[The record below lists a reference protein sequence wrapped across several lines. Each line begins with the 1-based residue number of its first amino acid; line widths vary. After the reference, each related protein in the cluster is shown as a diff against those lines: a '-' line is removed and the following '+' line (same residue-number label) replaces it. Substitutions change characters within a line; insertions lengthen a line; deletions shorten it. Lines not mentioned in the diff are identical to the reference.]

1 MGSLGS
7 SATPFRV
14 LDDTR
19 PDDTSLPAFMVSTTR
34 GFLPR
39 MDPIVTLPKEFD
51 ALESVLQRMPITTLE
66 GKPGLLAENKL
77 GDVVHND
84 FPDLTSAMELYKD
97 NLPLM
102 NALYR
107 DYSFLASAYLLEPC
121 HERFVKG
128 EPYGLGRQVL
138 PANIAQP
145 IAKCADICGFK
156 PFMEYAGSYALYN
169 YRLENPSA
177 GLEYSN
183 LRLIRAF
190 ENGLDPTSSE
200 AGFVLVH
207 IDMVRNS
214 GPLVAGTVKCLDVAA
229 RAGSSDGTSEDRIKF
244 NEGLESILGAMKKIN
259 GVMETM
265 WNKSKPMEYT
275 SFRTFIF
282 GITSQSMF
290 PDGVVYEGIND
301 NKPMSFRGE
310 SGAND
315 SMVPLMDN
323 FLQVPMP
330 DTPLTEILRDFREY
344 RPSNHKG
351 FLLHVKERSAE
362 LDVKKFAL
370 AQRNGTTGASAES
383 KALVR
388 ETRSLWLQILNQVRD
403 FRWRH
408 WCFAREYILKRTSH
422 PTATGGSPIVTW
434 LPNQLEAVLGEMV
447 NINEEALQDDAQ
459 GLGKTCEDIMD
470 MALRQ
475 RETLRKEVGKYC
487 AERGVDKSD

>member
-1 MGSLGS
+1 
-7 SATPFRV
+7 
-14 LDDTR
+14 
-19 PDDTSLPAFMVSTTR
+19 
-34 GFLPR
+34 
-39 MDPIVTLPKEFD
+39 
-51 ALESVLQRMPITTLE
+51 
-66 GKPGLLAENKL
+66 
-77 GDVVHND
+77 
-84 FPDLTSAMELYKD
+84 
-97 NLPLM
+97 
-102 NALYR
+102 
-107 DYSFLASAYLLEPC
+107 
-121 HERFVKG
+121 
-128 EPYGLGRQVL
+128 
-138 PANIAQP
+138 
-145 IAKCADICGFK
+145 
-156 PFMEYAGSYALYN
+156 MEYAGSYALFN
-169 YRLENPSA
+169 YRLVDPSA

-190 ENGLDPTSSE
+190 ENGLDPSSSE

-207 IDMVRNS
+207 IDMVKNS
-214 GPLVAGTVKCLDVAA
+214 GPLVEGTVKCLDVAA
-229 RAGSSDGTSEDRIKF
+229 KAAGSDGTLEDRAKF
-244 NEGLESILGAMKKIN
+244 NAGLESILGAMKKIN

-265 WNKSKPMEYT
+265 WSKSKPMEYT

-290 PDGVVYEGIND
+290 PNGVVYEGIND

-362 LDVKKFAL
+362 LEVKKFAL
-370 AQRNGTTGASAES
+370 ARRSCAADESAES
-383 KALVR
+383 NALIR
-388 ETRSLWLQILNQVRD
+388 ESRSLWLQILNQVRD

-434 LPNQLEAVLGEMV
+434 LPNQLEAVLEEMV
-447 NINEEALQDDAQ
+447 NVNGAALKDDQQ
-459 GLGKTCEDIMD
+459 GLGKTCEDIME
-470 MALRQ
+470 MAMRQ
-475 RETLRKEVGKYC
+475 RDTLRKEVDKYC
-487 AERGVDKSD
+487 AERGVDRSK

>member
-7 SATPFRV
+7 TPPFRV

-19 PDDTSLPAFMVSTTR
+19 PDDTTLPAFMVSTTR

-51 ALESVLQRMPITTLE
+51 AFEDILQRMPVKMASGE
-66 GKPGLLAENKL
+66 PGLLAQYKL
-77 GDVVHND
+77 GDVVD
-84 FPDLTSAMELYKD
+84 KELPNLAEAVDKYKD
-97 NLPLM
+97 NLPIQ

-121 HERFVKG
+121 HHRFIKG

-138 PANIAQP
+138 PANIAHP
-145 IAKCADICGFK
+145 IARCAEICGFK
-156 PFMEYAGSYALYN
+156 PFMEYAGSYALFN
-169 YRLENPSA
+169 YRLVDPAA
-177 GLEYSN
+177 GMEYSN

-207 IDMVRNS
+207 IDMVKNS
-214 GPLVAGTVKCLDVAA
+214 GPLVGGTVKALDAA
-229 RAGSSDGTSEDRIKF
+229 SDTSNPNPVERRASF
-244 NEGLESILGAMKKIN
+244 NEGMSSILGALTKIN

-265 WNKSKPMEYT
+265 WAKSKPMEYT

-315 SMVPLMDN
+315 SIVPLMDN
-323 FLQVPMP
+323 LLQLPMP
-330 DTPLTEILRDFREY
+330 NTPLTEILRDFREY

-351 FLLHVKERSAE
+351 FLLHVKERSLE
-362 LDVKKFAL
+362 LDLKNYAL
-370 AQRNGTTGASAES
+370 GRHSVNLSDEERDLRRES
-383 KALVR
+383 V
-388 ETRSLWLQILNQVRD
+388 SLWLQILNQVRD

-434 LPNQLEAVLGEMV
+434 LPNQLEAVLEEMV
-447 NINEEALQDDAQ
+447 SIDEVGKAADSR
-459 GLGKTCEDIMD
+459 GLGKVCEDIMD
-470 MALRQ
+470 AALRQ
-475 RETLRKEVGKYC
+475 RETLRKEVDKYC
-487 AERGVDKSD
+487 AERGVTRS

>member
-7 SATPFRV
+7 APFKV

-19 PDDTSLPAFMVSTTR
+19 PDDLSLPAFMVSTTR

-39 MDPIVTLPKEFD
+39 MDPIVTLPSEFD
-51 ALESVLQRMPITTLE
+51 VFESILQRMPVKTLS
-66 GKPGLLAENKL
+66 GKPGLLAEYKL
-77 GDVVHND
+77 GETVDKELPN
-84 FPDLTSAMELYKD
+84 LTDAVDKYRD
-97 NLPLM
+97 NLPLQ

-121 HERFVKG
+121 HHRFIKG

-138 PANIAQP
+138 PAQIAHP
-145 IAKCADICGFK
+145 IARCAEICGFK
-156 PFMEYAGSYALYN
+156 PFMEYAGSYALFN
-169 YRLENPSA
+169 YRLVDPSK
-177 GLEYSN
+177 GMDYSN

-207 IDMVRNS
+207 IDMVKNS
-214 GPLVAGTVKCLDVAA
+214 GPLVAGTMKCFEATSE
-229 RAGSSDGTSEDRIKF
+229 GSSNPVGRRTKLNDGMATM
-244 NEGLESILGAMKKIN
+244 LGALQKIN
-259 GVMETM
+259 ATMETM
-265 WNKSKPMEYT
+265 WNKSRPMEYT

-315 SMVPLMDN
+315 SIVPLMDN

-330 DTPLTEILRDFREY
+330 NTPLTEILRDFREY

-351 FLLHVKERSAE
+351 FLYWAKERSLE
-362 LDVKKFAL
+362 LDLKNYAL
-370 AQRNGTTGASAES
+370 GYKTRPTTDEETDLLRES
-383 KALVR
+383 
-388 ETRSLWLQILNQVRD
+388 RSLWLQILNQVRD

-434 LPNQLEAVLGEMV
+434 LPNQLEAILEEMV
-447 NINEEALQDDAQ
+447 NVFEKTKGEN

-470 MALRQ
+470 AAMRQ
-475 RETLRKEVGKYC
+475 RDTLRKEVEKYC
-487 AERGVDKSD
+487 AERGVTRS

>member
-1 MGSLGS
+1 
-7 SATPFRV
+7 
-14 LDDTR
+14 
-19 PDDTSLPAFMVSTTR
+19 
-34 GFLPR
+34 
-39 MDPIVTLPKEFD
+39 
-51 ALESVLQRMPITTLE
+51 
-66 GKPGLLAENKL
+66 
-77 GDVVHND
+77 
-84 FPDLTSAMELYKD
+84 
-97 NLPLM
+97 
-102 NALYR
+102 
-107 DYSFLASAYLLEPC
+107 
-121 HERFVKG
+121 
-128 EPYGLGRQVL
+128 
-138 PANIAQP
+138 
-145 IAKCADICGFK
+145 
-156 PFMEYAGSYALYN
+156 MEYAGSYALFN
-169 YRLENPSA
+169 YRLVDPSV

-190 ENGLDPTSSE
+190 ENGLDPSSSE

-207 IDMVRNS
+207 IDMVKNS
-214 GPLVAGTVKCLDVAA
+214 GPLIDGTVKCLDVAA
-229 RAGSSDGTSEDRIKF
+229 KAAGSDGTLEDRAKF
-244 NEGLESILGAMKKIN
+244 NAGLESILGAMKKIN

-265 WNKSKPMEYT
+265 WSKSKPMEYT

-290 PDGVVYEGIND
+290 PNGVVYEGLND

-362 LDVKKFAL
+362 LEVKKFAL
-370 AQRNGTTGASAES
+370 ARRSCAADESAES
-383 KALVR
+383 KTLIR
-388 ETRSLWLQILNQVRD
+388 ESRSLWLQILNQVRD

-434 LPNQLEAVLGEMV
+434 LPNQLEAVLEEMV
-447 NINEEALQDDAQ
+447 NVNEEALKDDQQ

-470 MALRQ
+470 MAMRQ
-475 RETLRKEVGKYC
+475 RDTLRKEVDKYC
-487 AERGVDKSD
+487 AERGVDRSK